1 MASNSLAS
9 GGRKPPVLVSG
20 SNGGLTPPA
29 RQERP
34 KIIAVLM
41 TYNCA
46 RLVPKAYQQIP
57 LHLVDEVL
65 ATDDGS
71 RDGSHEAAVELGIPA
86 FRHTPNRG
94 YGGNLKEGIRLA
106 LARGADY
113 IVEVHGDGQFHPR
126 ALELAY
132 PLILEGYEF
141 IIGSRFMIPGRA
153 RENGMPLI
161 RWTANRGLSLI
172 DRAVLGLPFSEFH
185 TGFRIYSRKL
195 LQRVAWED
203 NADNYLFSFQI
214 IAQAAYARARAA
226 EVPVEADY
234 RGDHTSHSLRG
245 ASVYAVRTFEV
256 LGQYVLARSGL
267 YHPRIFP
274 RSEAKVE
281 SGKRKA
287 ESRKGK
293 ADSGAE
299 TTAAI
304 ACRGC
309 GQPALS
315 RMFSLGNVP
324 GVNAFFTPEEVGR
337 ERPYPLDVAWCRECT
352 LVQLESIVP
361 PGELFSHYQH
371 LSSASQSNVRHLG
384 ELAALLTSRLGISQ
398 QSKVLEI
405 GSNDGTLLSAIKGA
419 SQADVLGVDPARNLA
434 EYAQQKG
441 VDQISDFFTPELA
454 DKIVAERGARDLVV
468 ALNVVAHTP
477 DVSSLLNGI
486 ARVLAP
492 GGTFVME
499 AVHVMRTILHGEFDT
514 VYHEHVYCFSLTA
527 LVPLLRRAG
536 LTVVDVE
543 EIPTQGGSLR
553 VYARRSD
560 SRPVA
565 ADSVAKL
572 LQTEAGEGV
581 RDPAT
586 YQSVGDRVRQFKV
599 DLLARLKELRQS
611 HGRVFGLGAPARG
624 VVILNYCGIG
634 PELLDA
640 VVDDTPL
647 KQGRLVP
654 GVHIPVVD
662 WNAVERD
669 KPGGY
674 LVLSWN
680 YEREILDKLRRHVS
694 AAEVLVPFPE
704 LRTVTS

>member
-1 MASNSLAS
+1 M
-9 GGRKPPVLVSG
+9 SG
-20 SNGGLTPPA
+20 SLPA
-29 RQERP
+29 RQDRP

-71 RDGSHEAAVELGIPA
+71 RDGSHEAAIQLGIPA

-106 LARGADY
+106 LERGADY

-126 ALELAY
+126 ALELAH
-132 PLILEGYEF
+132 PLILDGYEF

-195 LQRVAWED
+195 LDRVAWEA

-245 ASVYAVRTFEV
+245 AAVYAVRTFEV

-274 RSEAKVE
+274 RSEGKVE
-281 SGKRKA
+281 SGKTESGMRNA
-287 ESRKGK
+287 ERE
-293 ADSGAE
+293 ADA
-299 TTAAI
+299 TAAI
-304 ACRGC
+304 TCRGC

-315 RMFSLGNVP
+315 RMFSLGDVP
-324 GVNAFFTPEEVGR
+324 GVNAFFTREEVGR

-371 LSSASQSNVRHLG
+371 LSSASQSNVLHLG
-384 ELAALLTSRLGISQ
+384 DLATLLTARLGLTQ
-398 QSKVLEI
+398 QSKALEI
-405 GSNDGTLLSAIKGA
+405 GSNDGTLLAAIKNA
-419 SQADVLGVDPARNLA
+419 SQAEVLGVDPARNLA
-434 EYAQQKG
+434 DYARKKG
-441 VDQISDFFTPELA
+441 VDQISDFFTSKLA
-454 DKIVAERGARDLVV
+454 DEIVAERGARDLVV

-477 DVSSLLNGI
+477 DVSSLLSGV
-486 ARVLAP
+486 ARVLSP
-492 GGTFVME
+492 EGTFVME
-499 AVHVMRTILHGEFDT
+499 AVHVLRTILHGEFDT

-543 EIPTQGGSLR
+543 EIPTQGGSIR

-560 SRPVA
+560 SQSIA
-565 ADSVAKL
+565 AGSVARL
-572 LQTEAGEGV
+572 LQIEAGEGV

-599 DLLARLKELRQS
+599 DVLARLGELRRR

-640 VVDDTPL
+640 VIDDTPL
-647 KQGRLVP
+647 KQGNLVP

-662 WNAVERD
+662 WDTVERE

-674 LVLSWN
+674 LLLSWN
-680 YEREILDKLRRHVS
+680 YEREMLGKLQRHIT

-704 LRTVTS
+704 LRTTTL

>member
-1 MASNSLAS
+1 MRLQASELDNALGTPLEHSAY
-9 GGRKPPVLVSG
+9 
-20 SNGGLTPPA
+20 LTPNYAFAGNFRRFSPLAQQPLPA
-29 RQERP
+29 QHAQP
-34 KIIAVLM
+34 SQSA
-41 TYNCA
+41 
-46 RLVPKAYQQIP
+46 
-57 LHLVDEVL
+57 
-65 ATDDGS
+65 
-71 RDGSHEAAVELGIPA
+71 
-86 FRHTPNRG
+86 G
-94 YGGNLKEGIRLA
+94 YL
-106 LARGADY
+106 
-113 IVEVHGDGQFHPR
+113 
-126 ALELAY
+126 LELAH
-132 PLILEGYEF
+132 PLILDGYEF

-195 LQRVAWED
+195 LERVAWEE

-245 ASVYAVRTFEV
+245 AAVYAVRTFEV

-274 RSEAKVE
+274 RSEGKVE
-281 SGKRKA
+281 SGKSNTERGTRTA
-287 ESRKGK
+287 ESGTE
-293 ADSGAE
+293 A
-299 TTAAI
+299 T

-324 GVNAFFTPEEVGR
+324 GVNAFFTPQEVGR

-384 ELAALLTSRLGISQ
+384 DLAALLMSRLGLTQ

-405 GSNDGTLLSAIKGA
+405 GSNDGTLLSAIKNT
-419 SQADVLGVDPARNLA
+419 SQADVLGVDPAHNLA
-434 EYAQQKG
+434 EYARQKG

-477 DVSSLLNGI
+477 DVSSLLTGV

-492 GGTFVME
+492 GGTFVMA
-499 AVHVMRTILHGEFDT
+499 AVYVMRTILHGEFDT

-565 ADSVAKL
+565 AETVASL

-586 YQSVGDRVRQFKV
+586 YQSVGDRVRRFKI
-599 DLLARLKELRQS
+599 DLLARLREMRQR

-662 WNAVERD
+662 WDAVERE
-669 KPGGY
+669 KPGGF
-674 LVLSWN
+674 LLLSWN
-680 YEREILDKLRRHVS
+680 YEREMLDKLRRHVS

-704 LRTVTS
+704 LRMATL